1 MLNAT
6 RDQKLV
12 TAILGSFPRPSWFSE
27 SLRGR
32 PFKVAMGDSLY
43 PSSALSGIEHRQYA
57 SRV

>member
-12 TAILGSFPRPSWFSE
+12 TAMLGSFPRPSWFTE

-32 PFKVAMGDSLY
+32 AFKVAMGDSLY
-43 PSSALSGIEHRQYA
+43 CEQRAFRHRASAVR
-57 SRV
+57 